1 MRLAILTLFAAS
13 ILAGAPVLA
22 ASQPAA
28 EPTDFTVTTCSQ
40 LAEESEENRAFALIF
55 YYGYL
60 AGRSNA
66 TTIDNSQ
73 VAAHLLKVRD
83 HCAANPEST
92 VIDAF
97 VAALK

>member
-1 MRLAILTLFAAS
+1 MRLPIRTLFAAS
-13 ILAGAPVLA
+13 VLASAPVLS
-22 ASQPAA
+22 ASQPATEA
-28 EPTDFTVTTCSQ
+28 TDITTTTCAQ
-40 LAEESEENRAFALIF
+40 LAQESEENRAFALIF

-66 TTIDNSQ
+66 TTIDNAL
-73 VAAHLLKVRD
+73 VAGHLLKVRE
-83 HCAANPEST
+83 HCTANPEST